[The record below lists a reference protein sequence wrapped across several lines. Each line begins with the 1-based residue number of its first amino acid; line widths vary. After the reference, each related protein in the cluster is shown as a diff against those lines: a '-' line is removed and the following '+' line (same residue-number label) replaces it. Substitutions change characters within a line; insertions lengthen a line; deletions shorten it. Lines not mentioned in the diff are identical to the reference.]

1 MAADRMGDRGPAPI
15 GIRSDMMERRQLGA
29 TGIAVP
35 VVGLGTYRVFQV
47 SSDGDVTRCE
57 AVVDAALDDDAP
69 ALFDSSPMY
78 GNAESVLAQAVGERR
93 DEAIIAT
100 KVWARNRALGE
111 QQIEQA
117 LGWFEW
123 VDIYQIHNLLGK
135 ADHLPCLRQLQQKG
149 RIRAIG
155 ASHYLPSQLPVLLE
169 MMRKREIETVQV
181 PYHPLERSVE
191 AEILP
196 EAERL
201 GVGVIVMT
209 PLGAGRLVA
218 RTPDPEA
225 LAPLADFGVYT
236 WAQVLIKWIL
246 SDPRV
251 HAVIPATQNPDH
263 MRENMSAGQPP
274 WFGGDERMYVR
285 RLAARLY

>member
-1 MAADRMGDRGPAPI
+1 
-15 GIRSDMMERRQLGA
+15 MMERRQLGA

-47 SSDGDVTRCE
+47 SSDADVTRCE
-57 AVVDAALDDDAP
+57 AVVDAALDDAP

-78 GNAESVLAQAVGERR
+78 GNAESVLAQALGERR

-117 LGWFEW
+117 LGWFER

-135 ADHLPCLRQLQQKG
+135 ADHLPYLRQLKQGG
-149 RIRAIG
+149 RIHAIG

-209 PLGAGRLVA
+209 PLGAGRLVE
-218 RTPDPEA
+218 REPDAEE
-225 LAPLADFGVYT
+225 LAPLAAFGVHT
-236 WAQVLIKWIL
+236 WAQALIKWIL

-274 WFGGDERMYVR
+274 WFSGDERMYVR